1 MGLRHKSIRLRILLL
16 ILVPLLS
23 LIAVYG
29 YNTAG
34 TTRTALDL
42 VHAGTVATDTVN
54 PDAALMNAL
63 ATERSKAVL
72 YVAAPNPKALA
83 ALQKEQAATNK
94 ALAAFKHATGLG
106 PIAANASA
114 LDKRFVASFISA
126 TGMLPAL
133 RTQVTDRSI
142 TVPAVVTQYSGLV
155 QDGYDV
161 MQQSIQKTNIS
172 QQIVT
177 TSQQGVNLFLAEMLA
192 LQESDL
198 YVGSVVSGSFTAAD
212 RTQFAQLVGTR
223 RFLVNEAVPQLEPT
237 STALY
242 AKFRVQ
248 ALSVPLMNAEDTIIA
263 RQPPRGLPP
272 ISPTAWGTA
281 VTPYATNLGKML
293 TGQTTKIVAQVKSSA
308 KATLLT
314 IILSAIIG
322 LAAIIFSII
331 FSILVG
337 RALISQLKGLR
348 LSALELAN
356 DRLPSVIRRLRDGEN
371 VDVAAETPALEA
383 GAAPPP
389 KSSDEIDQ
397 VQEAFNIVQRTAIE
411 AAVDEA
417 NLRRGVSDVFRNL
430 ARRSQVLLHRQL
442 RLLDGMERRASEPEE
457 LEDLFRIDHLTT
469 RMRRHAEGLIILSGE
484 PAGRTWRHPVPL
496 MDVLR
501 AAVAEVEDYTRIRVE
516 ARTRAALSGTAVADV
531 IHLIAELAENA
542 TVFSP
547 PNTPVKISGD
557 IVGRGFAVEI
567 EDRGLGITEE
577 RLAEINKN
585 LADPPAFDLS
595 GSDRLGLFIA
605 GRLARRHDIKITLRP
620 SVYGGTSAIVIIPM
634 ALVVDEDNYEN
645 VPAIGGEAR
654 GLPLSGRHA
663 ALADGPAE
671 SPAVVRRGPAPVPL
685 PNGGSPS
692 GTASLPWSADASPSG
707 QVPADPA
714 YWNSP
719 PAAGSPA
726 APPRLAPPPV
736 TPSAPPPPLPPV
748 PAAPTIGVQSRLA
761 AAGTGP
767 ASPEADWAELVT
779 GPQPAVTDAMPFR
792 SSSPPSSPS
801 SPFGADSYG
810 ADSFSPA
817 GFGAS
822 DGFGTGGFGTGGF
835 GNGGI
840 EAGGFE
846 TAGDAGT
853 ETFRADSYRSGATVP
868 ADPGPGR
875 ADAPASG
882 STDPGDFGLPTRVRQ
897 ASLAPQLR
905 EPTRPDVAHNR
916 ETGLPSPEAARNT
929 MAALQRGW
937 ERGRSDADGPSAT
950 DTGVPPAADND

>member
-34 TTRTALDL
+34 ATRTAVDL

-72 YVAAPNPKALA
+72 YVAAPNPEALA
-83 ALQKEQAATNK
+83 ALQKDQAATNK
-94 ALAAFKHATGLG
+94 ALAAFKHTTGLG

-114 LDKRFVASFISA
+114 LDKRLVASFISA
-126 TGMLPAL
+126 TSMLPAL
-133 RTQVTDRSI
+133 RAQVTDRSI

-155 QDGYDV
+155 LDGYDV

-212 RTQFAQLVGTR
+212 RTQFAQLVGIR

-293 TGQTTKIVAQVKSSA
+293 TAHTTVIVAQVKSSA
-308 KATLLT
+308 TSTLLT

-337 RALISQLKGLR
+337 RGLISQLKGLR

-383 GAAPPP
+383 GAAPAPR
-389 KSSDEIDQ
+389 SSDEIDQ

-620 SVYGGTSAIVIIPM
+620 SVYGGTSAIVIIPT

-645 VPAIGGEAR
+645 VPAIGGDGR
-654 GLPLSGRHA
+654 GLPLGGRHA
-663 ALADGPAE
+663 ALADSPAE
-671 SPAVVRRGPAPVPL
+671 SPAVVRSGPAVPPL

-707 QVPADPA
+707 QLPADPS

-719 PAAGSPA
+719 PAAPSPA
-726 APPRLAPPPV
+726 APPRLAPPLV
-736 TPSAPPPPLPPV
+736 TPSEPPPLPPV
-748 PAAPTIGVQSRLA
+748 PAAPTIGVQARLA

-779 GPQPAVTDAMPFR
+779 GPQPAVTDALPFR
-792 SSSPPSSPS
+792 SSSSPS
-801 SPFGADSYG
+801 SPFGADSFG
-810 ADSFSPA
+810 ADGFSPADFGADGFSPA
-817 GFGAS
+817 GFGTS
-822 DGFGTGGFGTGGF
+822 GGF
-835 GNGGI
+835 GNGG
-840 EAGGFE
+840 FE
-846 TAGDAGT
+846 TASDAGP
-853 ETFRADSYRSGATVP
+853 ETFRADSFRPDSFRAGAAAP
-868 ADPGPGR
+868 GEPGPGH
-875 ADAPASG
+875 ADALASG

-905 EPTRPDVAHNR
+905 EPTRPDVAQNR

>member
-1 MGLRHKSIRLRILLL
+1 MGLRHKSIRLRVLLL

-23 LIAVYG
+23 LVGVYAYTTTNAVK
-29 YNTAG
+29 
-34 TTRTALDL
+34 TALDL
-42 VHAGTVATDTVN
+42 THAGTVANNTVT
-54 PDAALMNAL
+54 PDATVMQAL
-63 ATERSKAVL
+63 ATERSNAVL
-72 YVAAPNPKALA
+72 YVAAPNPKTLA
-83 ALQKEQAATNK
+83 VLQKNEAATDK
-94 ALAAFKHATGLG
+94 ALRAFEGVTTEG
-106 PIAANASA
+106 PIAANASQ
-114 LDKRFVASFISA
+114 LDRRLVASFITS
-126 TGMLPAL
+126 TGQLPAL
-133 RTQVTDRSI
+133 RARVTSRGIAVS
-142 TVPAVVTQYSGLV
+142 AVVSQYSGLV
-155 QDGYDV
+155 LAGYDV

-172 QQIVT
+172 QTIVT
-177 TSQQGVNLFLAEMLA
+177 TSQQGVNLYLSEMLA

-198 YVGSVVSGSFTAAD
+198 YVGSVVSGSFTPAIRA
-212 RTQFAQLVGTR
+212 QFAQLVGLR
-223 RFLVNEAVPQLEPT
+223 RFLVGEAVPQLGPS

-242 AKFRVQ
+242 KKYVTPQLTATLTQ
-248 ALSVPLMNAEDTIIA
+248 AENTIIGK
-263 RQPPRGLPP
+263 QPPHGLPP
-272 ISPTAWGTA
+272 VAPAAWGKV

-293 TGQTTKIVAQVKSSA
+293 TAHTTLIVAQVKSNGRS
-308 KATLLT
+308 TLL
-314 IILSAIIG
+314 AIIISAFLG
-322 LAAIIFSII
+322 LAAIIFSVV

-337 RALISQLKGLR
+337 RGLISQLKGLR

-383 GAAPPP
+383 GTAQAPR
-389 KSSDEIDQ
+389 SSDEIDQ

-417 NLRRGVSDVFRNL
+417 NLRRGISDVFRNL

-577 RLAEINKN
+577 RLVEINKN

-605 GRLARRHDIKITLRP
+605 ARLARRHDIKITLRP

-634 ALVVDEDNYEN
+634 TLVVDESNYEQ
-645 VPAIGGEAR
+645 VPAIGTDGR
-654 GLPLSGRHA
+654 GLPLGGRHA
-663 ALADGPAE
+663 ALADGSAAAANGA
-671 SPAVVRRGPAPVPL
+671 SPAAPAGPALSQGP
-685 PNGGSPS
+685 SPT
-692 GTASLPWSADASPSG
+692 GTASLPWSVEASPSG
-707 QVPADPA
+707 QAPADPS

-719 PAAGSPA
+719 PAAPAPA
-726 APPRLAPPPV
+726 APPLAA
-736 TPSAPPPPLPPV
+736 SEPPPLPSV
-748 PAAPTIGVQSRLA
+748 PSLPTIGVQSRLS
-761 AAGTGP
+761 AAGNGP
-767 ASPEADWAELVT
+767 VSPEVDWAELVT
-779 GPQPAVTDAMPFR
+779 GPQPAVTEPAPFR
-792 SSSPPSSPS
+792 PSSSPS
-801 SPFGADSYG
+801 SQFGADSFG
-810 ADSFSPA
+810 PDSFGPDSYGPDSY
-817 GFGAS
+817 GGGNLGA
-822 DGFGTGGFGTGGF
+822 GGFGGDSF
-835 GNGGI
+835 GNGGFTN
-840 EAGGFE
+840 GGFG
-846 TAGDAGT
+846 GDSLDT
-853 ETFRADSYRSGATVP
+853 R
-868 ADPGPGR
+868 
-875 ADAPASG
+875 APAPRSPEP
-882 STDPGDFGLPTRVRQ
+882 DPANFGLPTRVRQ

-905 EPTRPDVAHNR
+905 EPTRPDLAPGR
-916 ETGLPSPEAARNT
+916 GSGLPSPEAARNT

-937 ERGRSDADGPSAT
+937 ELGRSADGPSAP
-950 DTGVPPAADND
+950 DAGVPPAADND